1 MQMVIFQFK
10 IANISFGDDYNG
22 WTPAYFKE
30 YKLAIVVADV
40 FEVSGKGLQGWD
52 HYWNSLAESP
62 YKRSYTHYCMLYN
75 LIVQLCFVQL

>member
-40 FEVSGKGLQGWD
+40 FEVSGEGLQGWD

-62 YKRSYTHYCMLYN
+62 YKRSYTIVWKFN
-75 LIVQLCFVQL
+75 GAVVQLCFVQL